1 MNNAMTH
8 VALRRRLSRLTHA
21 VVAGLAATMLA
32 GAALALEPVEIIVPF
47 GPGGGADQ
55 MARHIA
61 PLVQAAT
68 RAPVLVI
75 NVPGA
80 AGNDG
85 IARLLTARAD
95 GTRVAVLTSD
105 TLSTLAYQNPRW
117 NPAAVIPLAILMRQT
132 SALFVPA
139 SSRFTTWQDFEKGA
153 RAQPRALKVA
163 ISGLGSPDFITLQ
176 QLAAKGIELTPLPL
190 ANPKQRYQAVLNGQ
204 ADALY
209 EQPGDV
215 RTFVAAKQMRP
226 ILIFGPAQPA
236 AANAGVPTS
245 GEIGLGNGFTQFRAI
260 VVKAGTNPGVVSGLA
275 DAFTRAAAAPKFKAF
290 LETELAAADS
300 FVAADGARTF
310 IERELTQMKEVV
322 GGMPL
327 PSQYLAD
334 EKK

>member
-1 MNNAMTH
+1 MNNAMTN
-8 VALRRRLSRLTHA
+8 VALQRRLSRLTHA

-32 GAALALEPVEIIVPF
+32 GTALALEPVEIIVPF

-55 MARHIA
+55 VARHIA

-68 RAPVLVI
+68 RAPVLVT

-139 SSRFTTWQDFEKGA
+139 SGRFATWQDFEKEA

-163 ISGLGSPDFITLQ
+163 ISGVGSPDFITLQ
-176 QLAAKGIELTPLPL
+176 QMAAKGIELTPVPL

-215 RTFVAAKQMRP
+215 RTFVAARQMRP
-226 ILIFGPAQPA
+226 ILTFSAAQPGG
-236 AANAGVPTS
+236 ANAGVPTS
-245 GEIGLGNGFTQFRAI
+245 GELGLGNGFPQFRAI
-260 VVKAGTNPGVVSGLA
+260 VVKAGTDPRVVSALA
-275 DAFTRAAAAPKFKAF
+275 DAFTRAAAAPKFKSF

-300 FVAADGARTF
+300 FISAEGARAF
-310 IERELTQMKEVV
+310 IQGELTQMKEVV

-327 PSQYLAD
+327 RAQQLE
-334 EKK
+334 EK